1 MWTRLFLSRKLT
13 SPPDPFWAQP
23 SGYEIEYAA
32 ALSWN
37 VRKTWLSGMSPV
49 AALFAS
55 ADSAPAPAPP
65 PPDEEPP
72 VDELLPDELPQ
83 AASASTDRPSASV
96 ANGNRSR
103 FMARDGVRKD

>member
-1 MWTRLFLSRKLT
+1 M
-13 SPPDPFWAQP
+13 
-23 SGYEIEYAA
+23 
-32 ALSWN
+32 
-37 VRKTWLSGMSPV
+37 

-55 ADSAPAPAPP
+55 PESAPAPAPPP

-72 VDELLPDELPQ
+72 VDELLLDELPQ